1 MAIRALRL
9 MRFIQMMLGAALA
22 ALVLP
27 APIAAQ
33 PQSGSSVAALL
44 GAPATE
50 TETPHLRLKTTGGEA
65 PVARGGR
72 VSLFV
77 EVEPKPK
84 MHVYAPEQKQYIPV
98 SLTVSRQPDVTVR
111 AAVFPKGQPMLFGP
125 TGETQVVFSQ
135 PFRIEV
141 PVTIAGTRTQGPLTL
156 TGVLEYQACDD
167 QVCYVPRK
175 VAVGWT
181 MVVK

>member
-1 MAIRALRL
+1 
-9 MRFIQMMLGAALA
+9 MMLGAASLA
-22 ALVLP
+22 AVLQQ
-27 APIAAQ
+27 APILAQ
-33 PQSGSSVAALL
+33 QSGSSMAALL

-50 TETPHLRLKTTGGEA
+50 TETPHLRLKTTGGET
-65 PVARGGR
+65 PVAPGAR

-77 EVEPKPK
+77 DVEPKPK

-98 SLTVSRQPDVTVR
+98 SLNVSRHPDVTVR
-111 AAVFPKGQPMLFGP
+111 PAVFPKGQPMLFAP
-125 TGETQVVFSQ
+125 TSEMQIVYSQ

-141 PVTIAGTRTQGPLTL
+141 PVTVSRGRAPGPLAL

-181 MVVK
+181 IAVE

>member
-1 MAIRALRL
+1 METRMI
-9 MRFIQMMLGAALA
+9 LGAVSLA
-22 ALVLP
+22 ALLLP
-27 APIAAQ
+27 GPIVAQ
-33 PQSGSSVAALL
+33 QGGSSSVAALL

-50 TETPHLRLKTTGGEA
+50 TETPHLRLKTTVGETPIA
-65 PVARGGR
+65 PGAR

-98 SLTVSRQPDVTVR
+98 SLQVSRQPDVTLR
-111 AAVFPKGQPMLFGP
+111 AAIFPKGQPMLFAP
-125 TGETQVVFSQ
+125 TGEMQIVFSQ

-141 PVTIAGTRTQGPLTL
+141 PVTVARSRAPGPLTL

-175 VAVGWT
+175 VAVGW
-181 MVVK
+181 MVNVK